1 MDWRFLGHIT
11 QRRLLAHG
19 SEKCE
24 KLTGIL
30 MDRFSM
36 FLFPL
41 PVACFRFPLADQC
54 FRLELTARPAPT
66 RILPPAPDLAPVRRS
81 GR

>member
-1 MDWRFLGHIT
+1 MTGDGSSEDGLREVDWRFLGHIT

-36 FLFPL
+36 FLFFLFPF
-41 PVACFRFPLADQC
+41 PVS
-54 FRLELTARPAPT
+54 
-66 RILPPAPDLAPVRRS
+66 RS
-81 GR
+81 RC